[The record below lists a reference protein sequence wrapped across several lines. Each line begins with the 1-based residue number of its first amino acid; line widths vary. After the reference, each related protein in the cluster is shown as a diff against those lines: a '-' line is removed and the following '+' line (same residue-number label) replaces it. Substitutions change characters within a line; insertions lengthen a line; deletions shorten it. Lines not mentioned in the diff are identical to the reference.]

1 MSTSTPVLNL
11 FAIEV
16 HAGLSQQPKTLPCK
30 YFYDAK
36 GDEIF
41 QAIMQLEEYYLTRAE
56 REIFETQKAEILRLF
71 SGDRQPFSLVELGAG
86 DGSKTKILLDYFL
99 SQGIDCIY
107 SPVDISAN
115 ILEHLAEVMHQDLPE
130 LPISPIQGD
139 YFHTDFL
146 QIEPGRRHIVLFLG
160 SNIGNLS
167 DYETDKFLSNI
178 AHNLQVGDL
187 FLIGFDLMKDPSTIL
202 NAYNDAKGVT
212 RDFNLNLLT
221 RMNRELDG
229 NFVLDR
235 FQHAPVYDPLTGEAR
250 SYLVSTMQQTV
261 TLSAIGETYT
271 FEAWEAIH
279 METSRKY
286 SQAKIAQLAET
297 HGFRVVKNFSD
308 SQNFYVNSV
317 WEKC

>member
-1 MSTSTPVLNL
+1 MNTSTSVLNL

-16 HAGLSQQPKTLPCK
+16 HAGLSNIPKTLPCK

-41 QAIMQLEEYYLTRAE
+41 QAIMQLEEYYLTRSE
-56 REIFETQKAEILRLF
+56 REIFETQKAEILSLF
-71 SGDRQPFSLVELGAG
+71 ANHQQPFSLIELGAG

-99 SQGIDCIY
+99 SQKADCIY

-115 ILEHLAEVMHQDLPE
+115 ILEHLAEVMHQELPE
-130 LPISPIQGD
+130 LSISPIQGD

-146 QIEPGRRHIVLFLG
+146 KIEPGRRHIVLFLG

-167 DYETDKFLSNI
+167 ASETDEFLSNI
-178 AHNLQVGDL
+178 AHNLQSGDL
-187 FLIGFDLMKDPSTIL
+187 FLIGFDLMKNPSKIL
-202 NAYNDAKGVT
+202 NAYNDPKGVT

-221 RMNRELDG
+221 RINRELGG
-229 NFVLDR
+229 NFVLDQ
-235 FQHAPVYDPLTGEAR
+235 FQHAPNYDPLTGEAR
-250 SYLVSTMQQTV
+250 SYLVSTTQQTV
-261 TLSAIGETYT
+261 TLSAIGETYN
-271 FEAWEAIH
+271 FAAWEAIH

-286 SQAKIAQLAET
+286 SYETIAQLAET
-297 HGFRVVKNFSD
+297 HGFRVIKNLSD
-308 SQNFYVNSV
+308 SQNFYVDSV